1 MVDAAQPHIWV
12 ESCPVCHGTFL
23 DAGEFTDLK
32 ERGLRELL
40 RHQRSERAP

>member
-1 MVDAAQPHIWV
+1 
-12 ESCPVCHGTFL
+12 VCQGTFF

-32 ERGLRELL
+32 EHALGELL